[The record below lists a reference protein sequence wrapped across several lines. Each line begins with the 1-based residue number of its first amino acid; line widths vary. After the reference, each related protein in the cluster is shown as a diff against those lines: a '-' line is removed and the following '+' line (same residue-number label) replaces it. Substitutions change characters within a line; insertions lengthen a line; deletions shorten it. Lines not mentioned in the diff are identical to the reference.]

1 MPEFHPPKSA
11 APTRNP
17 MSKNETATPPFGAH
31 LLQANSESAVKAV
44 REAGARGEALVQ
56 AWLEASN
63 AAAVVEVAEHGEG
76 GTRKAAK
83 RALNVLRARKV
94 HIPTRVHTAALP
106 TAADVV
112 EGWMMAPD
120 SSGMQLFAV
129 SSRSASGRYRVV
141 FVFLHGSQG
150 VARIENSTM
159 SQSQLKDYLAKILPG
174 AGYSATRVPVDWA
187 RYRIADARR
196 VHRGRGLPEPLG
208 FTTAATLIEPVPA
221 DPPTHPFDEEGFEL
235 ADDDAAD
242 FAKASASLHN
252 VPEFRSWLP
261 TNEAMQELLTSV
273 GAKLTPGETQEPGV
287 VTEFLRTE
295 GEAMTDRFFSPD
307 LREEVVRRMK
317 DSALSALARE
327 GESRALEI
335 SAVIKVVEKCGL
347 VTNPPRDVPFLRA
360 FFDKAVAL
368 MLAQGGGRLRIPMP
382 PGAVAEEAA
391 VPADGTAPAPKAE
404 GVPAEAP
411 AG

>member
-1 MPEFHPPKSA
+1 
-11 APTRNP
+11 
-17 MSKNETATPPFGAH
+17 MSKNEKTNPAFDAR
-31 LLQANSESAVKAV
+31 LLQATSENALGAV
-44 REAGARGEALVQ
+44 REVGAKGEALIQ
-56 AWLEASN
+56 AWLQASN
-63 AAAVVEVAEHGEG
+63 AAAIVELSERGEG
-76 GTRKAAK
+76 AVRKAAK

-94 HIPTRVHTAALP
+94 PIPVRVHTAALP
-106 TAADVV
+106 TVADVV

-141 FVFLHGSQG
+141 FVFLHSSQG

-159 SQSQLKDYLAKILPG
+159 SQSQLKDYFAKILPG
-174 AGYSATRVPVDWA
+174 AGYSATRVPVEWA
-187 RYRIADARR
+187 RYRIEEARR

-221 DPPTHPFDEEGFEL
+221 EPPIHPFDEEGFEL
-235 ADDDAAD
+235 ADEDAAD

-261 TNEAMQELLTSV
+261 TNEAMQELLTAV
-273 GAKLTPGETQEPGV
+273 GTKLTPGETPEPGV
-287 VTEFLRTE
+287 VTDFLRTE
-295 GEAMTDRFFSPD
+295 GEAATDRFFSPD

-382 PGAVAEEAA
+382 PGAIAKDAPVPPEAA
-391 VPADGTAPAPKAE
+391 EAEPTAATPPA
-404 GVPAEAP
+404 AEAP

>member
-1 MPEFHPPKSA
+1 
-11 APTRNP
+11 
-17 MSKNETATPPFGAH
+17 MSKNDKAKPAFEAR
-31 LLQANSESAVKAV
+31 LLQATSENALGAV
-44 REAGARGEALVQ
+44 REVGAKGEALVQ
-56 AWLEASN
+56 AWLQASN
-63 AAAVVEVAEHGEG
+63 AAAVVEISEHGEG
-76 GTRKAAK
+76 ASRKAAK

-94 HIPTRVHTAALP
+94 PIPQRIHTAALP
-106 TAADVV
+106 TVPDLV

-150 VARIENSTM
+150 VARIENATM
-159 SQSQLKDYLAKILPG
+159 SQSQLKDYFGKILPG
-174 AGYSATRVPVDWA
+174 AGYSATRVPVEWT

-196 VHRGRGLPEPLG
+196 VHRGRSLPEPLG

-221 DPPTHPFDEEGFEL
+221 EPPTHPFDEEGFEL

-242 FAKASASLHN
+242 FAKGSASLHN

-261 TNEAMQELLTSV
+261 TNEAMQELLTAV
-273 GAKLTPGETQEPGV
+273 GAKLTPGETPEPGV

-295 GEAMTDRFFSPD
+295 GEAATDRFFSPD
-307 LREEVVRRMK
+307 AREEVVRRMK

-382 PGAVAEEAA
+382 PGAIAKDATVPSGGAAAEPPESAATEPTAEA
-391 VPADGTAPAPKAE
+391 VPS
-404 GVPAEAP
+404 EAP